1 MADSTIIYSVFI
13 GSPGGLVGERKAFRE
28 LVQEWNEDIGLHH
41 GVQFRV
47 LGWEDAVPGKGRAQE
62 LINPLVERS
71 DYFVLLLHNRWG
83 TPPGPTERPE
93 DPTSGTEE
101 EFRLAE
107 QCVADGAKAMRD
119 IAPIFKAVSPEQLAD
134 PGEKLKPVIEFK
146 KEIESRYSHLYVEFD
161 EIALFQR
168 IVRKLLYRWGVVDG
182 GNASMRASLG
192 DSPANDDLQQPQTVT
207 TEDISKEVS
216 EAERLADEGKLV
228 EAEVKFASAVAGRA
242 DIDAIY
248 RYGHFLYRVGR
259 LAQAE
264 AMYQRVLDIAS
275 DESGKAVAFGKLGLI
290 EKTRGNLHAA
300 EEYLKRSLA
309 IEEMLGRKEGIA
321 NQLGNLGLIERTR
334 GNLNAAE
341 DYHKRSLAIE
351 EALGRKEGMASDL
364 GNLGLIEQTRGNLV
378 AAEDYHKR
386 SLAIEEALGHK
397 EGMASQLGNL
407 GLIERTRGNFDAA
420 EDYHK
425 RSLAIKEALGRKAG
439 IASEFGNLGL
449 IEDTRGNLDAAEDYY
464 QRALAIN
471 ETLGHKAGIA
481 AALGNLGLI
490 EEMRGNL
497 ETAEDYLIRSLAIN
511 EAIGSKEGM
520 ARNLVGLG
528 LVAMERG
535 DVTSQR
541 SRWTR
546 SRDLFREAQMPH
558 VVEQVQ
564 GWLDALPPE

>member
-351 EALGRKEGMASDL
+351 EALGRK
-364 GNLGLIEQTRGNLV
+364 V
-378 AAEDYHKR
+378 
-386 SLAIEEALGHK
+386 
-397 EGMASQLGNL
+397 
-407 GLIERTRGNFDAA
+407 
-420 EDYHK
+420 
-425 RSLAIKEALGRKAG
+425 G